1 MVEKAAD
8 KDVIQALRT
17 VHQNQTQLNLM
28 ADQKANILIGTL
40 VLVFTVVLTQLMTVA
55 DQPFQYLMPI
65 AILLFCEMVAL
76 ILTTLVLLPKNIN
89 GHIGKG
95 KATDIAHMLNPFFFG
110 FFTRYSESEYQD
122 FLAQHLVDDD
132 SAHKLLISDIY
143 QTGVILKRKYTLLR
157 WAYLFA
163 LAGIALALVAGLM
176 LMIQIGV

>member
-1 MVEKAAD
+1 MVDKTAD

-55 DQPFQYLMPI
+55 EQPFQYLLPI
-65 AILLFCEMVAL
+65 AILLFCEMLAL
-76 ILTTLVLLPKNIN
+76 ILTTLVLLPKNIA
-89 GHIGKG
+89 GLIGSQ
-95 KATDIAHMLNPFFFG
+95 APQSIEQMPNPFFFG
-110 FFTRYSESEYQD
+110 FFTRYTEQEYQK
-122 FLAQHLVDDD
+122 FLAKRLIDDD

-143 QTGVILKRKYTLLR
+143 QIGVILKRKYTLLR

-163 LAGIALALVAGLM
+163 LAGVALALVTGLV
-176 LMIQIGV
+176 LMIQDSV